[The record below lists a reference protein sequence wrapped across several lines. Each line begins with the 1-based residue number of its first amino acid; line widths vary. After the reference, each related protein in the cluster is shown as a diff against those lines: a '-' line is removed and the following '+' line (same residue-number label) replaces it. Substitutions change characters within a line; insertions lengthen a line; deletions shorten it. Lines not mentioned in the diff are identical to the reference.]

1 MQPINQYEA
10 KTRLSQRVDAVQ
22 KEEEVIKRLN
32 ASDVIGLDTP
42 KMGLSYRRMA
52 HTVNS
57 IREKL
62 MKNFFIHTAVVLT
75 LLAVSAPVV
84 SANPPPAYEG
94 RRLFVSY
101 CQLCHGVDGKGDGPL
116 AKTMKISPADLTTTV
131 RSRSDTILTKIITG
145 EGRQTITGRDRHNIL
160 SEAMPEWKDVF
171 NEAQVKALIAY
182 LRFLGRSEHDLMG
195 DPDVGSELYHKYCH
209 VCHGEEGDG
218 DGIMT
223 ELMGISPMDHTN
235 PNETNS
241 LSNEKLIESIL
252 DGRGKYMPAWRGILG
267 QSDVEALV
275 SYIRLLSQ

>member
-1 MQPINQYEA
+1 
-10 KTRLSQRVDAVQ
+10 
-22 KEEEVIKRLN
+22 
-32 ASDVIGLDTP
+32 
-42 KMGLSYRRMA
+42 
-52 HTVNS
+52 
-57 IREKL
+57 
-62 MKNFFIHTAVVLT
+62 MKNFIRATVFMT
-75 LLAVSAPVV
+75 LLAVSTPEV

-116 AKTMKISPADLTTTV
+116 AKTMKISPADLSTTV

-171 NEAQVKALIAY
+171 DESQVKALISF
-182 LRFLGRSEHDLMG
+182 LRFLGRSKHDLMG
-195 DPDVGSELYHKYCH
+195 DPDAGSELYRKYCH

-223 ELMGISPMDHTN
+223 ELMGITPMDHTN
-235 PNETNS
+235 SNETNS
-241 LSNEKLIESIL
+241 LSNEELVESIL
-252 DGRGKYMPAWRGILG
+252 DGKGKYMPAWRGILNQG
-267 QSDVEALV
+267 DVEGLV